1 MPWRRTSIH
10 EVLQNVLSCT
20 YFSPSHKNHITVYED
35 KFDGEISLCYLTRVV
50 NNRQAKIAYSQIDFH
65 YTTKMLHNLQ
75 NVGDLDVG
83 RIYQYHYV
91 HVQSILMEVKT
102 IKLY

>member
-1 MPWRRTSIH
+1 MLWRRTLIH
-10 EVLQNVLSCT
+10 EVLHNVLSCT
-20 YFSPSHKNHITVYED
+20 YISPSHKNLITDYGD

-65 YTTKMLHNLQ
+65 YPTKMLHNLQ
-75 NVGDLDVG
+75 NIGDLDVG

-91 HVQSILMEVKT
+91 QSILMEVKT